1 MEFIIENVRLRELVA
16 IVNEN
21 RRFYDDF
28 VEFLAGNDYQS
39 VHSFINETDELGAK
53 EVIIAYLG
61 RGSEVRLYN
70 GMGEP
75 YPNRQARWLFLS
87 WLLRDAPA
95 QRLQPLV
102 RTMPGDS
109 VTERRSNLLNSLR
122 KDLQTIFPDPAS
134 WEWPALSE
142 VLIARLEGS
151 RRALRGTLFEAIVRR
166 SLATVFERHSIELR
180 IGDSQ
185 VRLYE
190 ETYDVVIYGLTE
202 TVLLPV
208 KTRETMGGGH
218 AMLFT
223 RDIEKAISVAEEV
236 GHRCIPIIVAESWG
250 GNLEDLVCENFVYL
264 RMNPNQITLVEPMLV
279 QELENLI
286 EVFRGIS

>member
-21 RRFYDDF
+21 RKFYDDF
-28 VEFLAGNDYQS
+28 VEFLVGNNYQS
-39 VHSFINETDELGAK
+39 VHSFINETDEPEAK

-61 RGSEVRLYN
+61 RDSEVRLYN

-75 YPNRQARWLFLS
+75 YPDRQARWLFLS

-102 RTMPGDS
+102 RTMPGDT
-109 VTERRSNLLNSLR
+109 VMERRANLLNRLR

-166 SLATVFERHSIELR
+166 SLATVFDRHSIELR
-180 IGDSQ
+180 IGDGQ
-185 VRLYE
+185 VRLYD
-190 ETYDVVIYGLTE
+190 ETYDVAIYGLTE

-223 RDIEKAISVAEEV
+223 RDIEKAISVAEEA

-264 RMNPNQITLVEPMLV
+264 QMNPNQITLVEPMLV
-279 QELENLI
+279 QELENLVA
-286 EVFRGIS
+286 VFRGVS

>member
-1 MEFIIENVRLRELVA
+1 MEFVIENIRLRELVA

-21 RRFYDDF
+21 RKFYDDF
-28 VEFLAGNDYQS
+28 VEFLVGNDYQN
-39 VHSFINETDELGAK
+39 VHSFINETDDAEAQG
-53 EVIIAYLG
+53 VILAYLV
-61 RGSEVRLYN
+61 RTSDVRLYN

-75 YPNRQARWLFLS
+75 YANRQARWLFLS

-95 QRLQPLV
+95 QRLLPLV
-102 RTMPGDS
+102 RVMPGDS
-109 VTERRSNLLNSLR
+109 VTEQRANLLNLLR
-122 KDLQTIFPDPAS
+122 KDLRVIFPNPAS

-166 SLATVFERHSIELR
+166 CLATVFERHSIGLQ
-180 IGDSQ
+180 IGDRQ
-185 VRLYE
+185 VRLYD
-190 ETYDVVIYGLTE
+190 ETYDVAVYGLNE

-223 RDIEKAISVAEEV
+223 RDIEKAISVAEAA
-236 GHRCIPIIVAESWG
+236 GHRCIPIVVAESWA
-250 GNLEDLVCENFVYL
+250 GNLEDLACEHFVHL
-264 RMNPNQITLVEPMLV
+264 QMNPNQIARVEQVLL

-286 EVFRGIS
+286 EVFRGVS